1 MGSKIRS
8 REAKA
13 ITIVQVKKLYRLD
26 SILTAVEIVRS
37 DNLKIEQTGLGLLW
51 GVRDIETA
59 VKTHLFLT

>member
-8 REAKA
+8 REARA

-26 SILTAVEIVRS
+26 SILTAMEIVRS
-37 DNLKIEQTGLGLLW
+37 DNLKVEQTGLGLLW
-51 GVRDIETA
+51 GVRDIEAA